1 MPTVTKDRKDHKN
14 HCRQAQGLLVKKKKK
29 PKIPHYGSQTRLPK
43 DR

>member
-14 HCRQAQGLLVKKKKK
+14 PGRQAQGLLVKKKKT
-29 PKIPHYGSQTRLPK
+29 KIPHCGSQTRLPK